1 MKVGLK
7 VEMRLLKLFNFSLI
21 FPIVLLFS
29 NNGHAEMLEI
39 KIWTKSYHHTFLP
52 LNRSIKTSLETKDGL
67 LCFVDYNHKIS
78 FSINCQRKNKNVVYY
93 EEHSPA
99 IEATIKTDNV
109 LIKLGRNLSAK
120 S

>member
-1 MKVGLK
+1 
-7 VEMRLLKLFNFSLI
+7 MRLLKFLKFSLI

-67 LCFVDYNHKIS
+67 LCFVSYNYKAS
-78 FSINCQRKNKNVVYY
+78 LSINCQRKNKNVVYY
-93 EEHSPA
+93 EENSPK
-99 IEATIKTDNV
+99 IDATIKTDRV
-109 LIKLGRNLSAK
+109 LIKLGENLSAK